1 MRAPIRIAPGNIRN
15 TTGGGPRASQRR
27 LFFFNDPAPT
37 EIYSLSLHDVLPI
50 LVTKLEGLL
59 AQQPLDDAALTS
71 TTEQLFALEHELGL
85 LPEGL
90 WKSIQPVLTPEQ
102 SARLILLRGK
112 M

>member
-27 LFFFNDPAPT
+27 LFFLNDPAPT
-37 EIYSLSLHDVLPI
+37 EIYTLSLHDVLPI

-71 TTEQLFALEHELGL
+71 TTEQLFADR
-85 LPEGL
+85 
-90 WKSIQPVLTPEQ
+90 KSTRLNSSHVSESRMPS
-102 SARLILLRGK
+102 SA
-112 M
+112 